1 MRKRTLILLCISFF
15 ISLGTSKAQTTPDYD
30 TTKFVRLR
38 AANKYYKNKFYK
50 FLWGEHYR
58 KEWHTPVLMP
68 IVYMDTLL
76 GGLTPYKLGGGR
88 QTKSVRVTDKQD
100 REYVF
105 RSLDKSF
112 GKALPEI
119 TTGSFIEKI
128 ADDQVTLAHP
138 YAALVVAPLAE
149 AAGIFHASPAL
160 YYVPRQK
167 ALGIYNDS
175 MGNLAYLF
183 EQRPDENWST
193 EENFGNSKNLVSS
206 EKMLEKTLE
215 DQDDKV
221 DQQAFVHARLF
232 DLFIGDGGRH
242 EDQWR
247 WAEFEDGK
255 KTVYKPVPRDRD
267 NAFAKYEGFLL
278 KRVIRLANA
287 KHLQSFDYK
296 IQNIERYNYPAR
308 HLDHRFLDEL
318 TLVDWLKAAED
329 LQRSLTD
336 DVIDYAV
343 KQMPPEVYPI
353 SGPEIAAKLK
363 SRRELLPKYAK
374 EYFLF
379 LSHEVEIPASMK
391 DDRIEIN
398 RLSDTTTDVSIYK
411 ITKKGNTKENPYYHR
426 IFDNR
431 QTKEVRIYGLGG
443 EDEWN
448 IQGKVRKSIKFRLIG
463 GPDKDVYRDSSYI
476 VKNGRRTII
485 YDDYKNDI
493 KGGREIN
500 THLSKDS
507 SIHAYN
513 YEYFEPNINGPLPL
527 LFYSNEDRIYVG
539 AAYIYEKQQW
549 RKHPYGFRYYIDA
562 KYSIAQK
569 AMSFTNENTW
579 KQLLGKWDVVTYA
592 NYDHLRWNNF
602 FGFGN
607 DSKRETD
614 DVDFYRFRSREFA
627 GKLGFQ
633 RIIDNRHRI
642 SINGTYNT
650 MHILNDTARY
660 LGKNPVANSLVYSN
674 QKFYG
679 GEVQYIYQRINDSTL
694 PTKGFNII
702 ANTSYQQNV
711 DLAANHVLKF
721 SAETNIYV
729 PLSKK
734 ISYALRVGGSSLNG
748 NPLFYQYNIVGRA
761 NDLRGYQRNRF
772 FGTSTFY
779 NQNELRFVTPIR
791 SYLMNGRIGFFGL
804 YDVGRA
810 WLKGEDSNT
819 WHMSYGG
826 GIIIAPFNFVTI
838 SAGYAV
844 SKNDGNIAFK
854 IIKAL

>member
-1 MRKRTLILLCISFF
+1 MLKKMLILGCALCFF
-15 ISLGTSKAQTTPDYD
+15 FTFSAGAQSGQEYD
-30 TTKFVRLR
+30 TTKYIRLR
-38 AANKYYKNKFYK
+38 AANKYYKNNFYK

-68 IVYMDTLL
+68 IVKIDTLL
-76 GGLTPYKLGGGR
+76 GGLIPYKLGGGR
-88 QTKSVRVTDKQD
+88 QTKSIRVTDKKD

-119 TTGSFIEKI
+119 TAGSFIEKM

-138 YAALVVAPLAE
+138 YSALVVAPLAE
-149 AAGIFHASPAL
+149 AAEIFHASPVL
-160 YYVPRQK
+160 YYVPMQQ
-167 ALGIYNDS
+167 ALGKYNDS

-206 EKMLEKTLE
+206 EKMLRKTLE

-221 DQQAFVHARLF
+221 DQEAFVRARLF

-267 NAFAKYEGFLL
+267 NAFAKYEGFAL
-278 KRVIRLANA
+278 RRMINLANA
-287 KHLQSFDYK
+287 KHLQTFDYK
-296 IQNIERYNYPAR
+296 IKDIERYNYPAR
-308 HLDHRFLDEL
+308 HLDHRFLNEL
-318 TLVDWLKAAED
+318 TLKQWLNTAYD
-329 LQRSLTD
+329 LQHKLTD
-336 DVIDYAV
+336 AVIDAAV
-343 KQMPPEVYPI
+343 RKMPPEVFPI

-374 EYFLF
+374 DYFDF
-379 LSHEVEIPASMK
+379 LSHEVEITASMK
-391 DDRIEIN
+391 DDRIEID
-398 RLSDTTTDVSIYK
+398 RISDTTTEVNIYK
-411 ITKKGNTKENPYYHR
+411 VSKKGNVKENPYYHR

-443 EDEWN
+443 EDEWAIKGN
-448 IQGKVRKSIKFRLIG
+448 VRKSIKFRLIG
-463 GPDKDVYRDSSYI
+463 GPDKDVYRDSSSI

-493 KGGREIN
+493 QGGSEIQK
-500 THLSKDS
+500 HLSKDS
-507 SIHAYN
+507 SIHEYK
-513 YEYFEPNINGPLPL
+513 YEYFEPNVKGPLPL
-527 LFYSNEDRIYVG
+527 LFFSNEDRIYVG

-549 RKHPYGFRYYIDA
+549 RKKPFGFKYYLDA
-562 KYSIAQK
+562 KYSLDQN

-579 KQLLGKWDVVTYA
+579 KQLVGKWDVVTYA

-607 DSKRETD
+607 DSKRETT
-614 DVDFYRFRSREFA
+614 DVDYYRFRSREFA

-633 RIIDNRHRI
+633 RIIQNRHRI
-642 SINGTYNT
+642 SVNGTYNT
-650 MHILNDTARY
+650 MNILNDTARF

-679 GEVQYIYQRINDSTL
+679 GELQYIYQRINDSTL
-694 PTKGFNII
+694 PTKGFNFI
-702 ANTSYQQNV
+702 AKTSYQQNV
-711 DLAANHVLKF
+711 DLASNHVLKYA
-721 SAETNIYV
+721 AETNIYL

-734 ISYALRVGGSSLNG
+734 FSYAIRLGGSTLTG

-772 FGTSTFY
+772 FGTSTLY
-779 NQNELRFVTPIR
+779 NQNELRYITPIH
-791 SYLMNGRIGFFGL
+791 SYLINGRVGLFAL

-826 GIIIAPFNFVTI
+826 GVIIAPFNFVTI

-844 SKNDGNIAFK
+844 SKNDANIAFK